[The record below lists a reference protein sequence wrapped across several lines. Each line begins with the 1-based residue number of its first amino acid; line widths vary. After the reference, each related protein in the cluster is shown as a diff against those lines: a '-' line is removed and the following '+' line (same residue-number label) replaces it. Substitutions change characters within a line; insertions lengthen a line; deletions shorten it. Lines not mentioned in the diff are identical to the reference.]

1 MISAFLRFSKDSW
14 CCVRA
19 DTKATIGATFGY
31 DTVASIVCRARPQ
44 HLDIRFKGAAEKK
57 NRVRLFTSELQ
68 FVCNEMYLRT
78 KQTAE
83 VIFELGV
90 KKFDYVS
97 QGTQTHLKSLAPG
110 KGAPPANAFLRTQTA
125 EKYKAANLISDE
137 SKKADMLKVDDALD
151 EVSGAPPIH
160 VQCAVPGGGT
170 DASLADIVGDLARIA
185 AAQSEELDRSK
196 EQLERVNKRT
206 DEALTRAQKQNAAIK
221 REIRDN

>member
-1 MISAFLRFSKDSW
+1 MAVFYLCPFVPTLNRSSHYPVPSLRS
-14 CCVRA
+14 V
-19 DTKATIGATFGY
+19 
-31 DTVASIVCRARPQ
+31 
-44 HLDIRFKGAAEKK
+44 
-57 NRVRLFTSELQ
+57 
-68 FVCNEMYLRT
+68 
-78 KQTAE
+78 
-83 VIFELGV
+83 
-90 KKFDYVS
+90 
-97 QGTQTHLKSLAPG
+97 
-110 KGAPPANAFLRTQTA
+110 PALT
-125 EKYKAANLISDE
+125 LISDE